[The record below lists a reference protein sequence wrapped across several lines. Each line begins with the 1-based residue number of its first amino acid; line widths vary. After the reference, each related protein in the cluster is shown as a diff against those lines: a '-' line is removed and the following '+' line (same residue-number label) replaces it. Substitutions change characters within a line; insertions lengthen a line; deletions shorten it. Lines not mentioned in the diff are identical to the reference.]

1 MGLCRGVRPGCGRPD
16 DFPGQTLTARRTDV
30 TVPIDPNPPARTD
43 PAPHLPGE
51 PGVWVFIFGDM
62 LAFAVM
68 FGAYVYEQR
77 RSAPSFSAGQQ
88 SLDLPI
94 GTINTVLLLTGSLI
108 VALGVRAARAGAL
121 RATWMFWVGLG
132 CGAGFVVNKAIEFS
146 ALIAQGH
153 TPTSGMFFVYF
164 FLMAGTHLVHVIAG
178 MAVLTY
184 LALAVR
190 QLPVSDKVLR
200 RVENGASY
208 WHLVDLLW
216 IVLFSL
222 LYLVR

>member
-1 MGLCRGVRPGCGRPD
+1 
-16 DFPGQTLTARRTDV
+16 LTARRADV
-30 TVPIDPNPPARTD
+30 AVPNDPNAVAQSD

-62 LAFAVM
+62 MAFAVM
-68 FGAYVYEQR
+68 FGAYVHEQR
-77 RSAPSFSAGQQ
+77 RSLESFSAGQQ
-88 SLDLPI
+88 TLDLPI

-108 VALGVRAARAGAL
+108 VVLAVRAARGGAP
-121 RATWMFWVGLG
+121 RATWMFWLGLA
-132 CGAGFVVNKAIEFS
+132 CGAGFVANKIFEFS
-146 ALIAQGH
+146 ALIAYGH
-153 TPTSGMFFVYF
+153 TPTSGMYFVYF
-164 FLMAGTHLVHVIAG
+164 FLMAGGHLVHVIAG
-178 MAVLTY
+178 MAVLAH
-184 LALAVR
+184 LAVAVR
-190 QLPVSDKVLR
+190 QPGVTDKVLR